1 MNCTDCY
8 KNGHCWACVKWFGCS
23 KPEKTEGC
31 FDCDKENCP
40 EEKKGNEH
48 GE

>member
-23 KPEKTEGC
+23 KPHKEDEC
-31 FDCDKENCP
+31 FECDRANCP

-48 GE
+48 G

>member
-31 FDCDKENCP
+31 FICGKENCP
-40 EEKKGNEH
+40 KLQKGNEH